1 MDTIFGQKNILY
13 LATQLW
19 RSIYLFIL
27 NFTWTVWSL
36 PDEWKFGMV
45 VKSEFEQSAR
55 RNPEDHLQVQDEGH
69 EDMKSARTRDS
80 PTPYKQRRVNIGLC
94 IFLEK
99 VEVYQFGSYL
109 GTRHFFLYIWNYF
122 FYFNSHFNLLYI
134 YKKLNLYNIFIQN

>member
-1 MDTIFGQKNILY
+1 MYTIFGQKKISL
-13 LATQLW
+13 TRPHSSEQ
-19 RSIYLFIL
+19 RSIYFNI
-27 NFTWTVWSL
+27 TWTVWSL

-94 IFLEK
+94 IF
-99 VEVYQFGSYL
+99 VEGCLSKWIWQLSRYSTFLFVHLQLISY
-109 GTRHFFLYIWNYF
+109 FISNC
-122 FYFNSHFNLLYI
+122 NLIHI
-134 YKKLNLYNIFIQN
+134 YNK